1 MRSAAPS
8 QTLQDAP
15 LAPVN
20 GLHRLIIFNWWNGLL
35 AMLCGMTVSFFLF
48 GFWYPYWRIADVDV
62 FYIYN
67 VLVMNAGFPQEL
79 VDHPN
84 YLVLVMLCG
93 IFRFLHSIGLMRAYS
108 LTILPPVS
116 DVAAYNLAW
125 THLVQTARL
134 LSLAIAMTFVVA
146 FAHLMRRLVHDW
158 RIATLSTFALAFS
171 GGLAMSMRSMKS
183 ELLAAGLVTCAL
195 LVLLIAAKTPQMKW
209 RPLLLGLAAMMSTLA
224 LENKVQA
231 IFVIAAF
238 PVITLTFG
246 SPSKV
251 AHDFWR
257 RPRAYGALAASI
269 LAALLAT
276 ALAAPLLREGLFPDA
291 TMVGVLRPVLS
302 GAFGVFPAVFAFW
315 IGLGLLVFAIVW
327 RTPMLEAATAGFA
340 VICGCAIGLLALDI
354 IHYSGNALVVI
365 NPLDRMFTFG
375 VDSHPELSSCH
386 GVKCSGLLLL
396 LFNNILQHV

>member
-20 GLHRLIIFNWWNGLL
+20 GLHRLIFFNWWNGLL
-35 AMLCGMTVSFFLF
+35 AMLCGMVVSFFLF
-48 GFWYPYWRIADVDV
+48 GYWYPYWRVADVDV

-93 IFRFLHSIGLMRAYS
+93 IFRFLHSIGLMHAYS
-108 LTILPPVS
+108 LTTLPPVS

-195 LVLLIAAKTPQMKW
+195 LILLIAAKTPQMKW
-209 RPLLLGLAAMMSTLA
+209 RPLLFGLAAMMSTLA

-246 SPSKV
+246 SHSEV

-276 ALAAPLLREGLFPDA
+276 VLAAPLLREGLFPDA
-291 TMVGVLRPVLS
+291 DHGRRIASGSYRRLRRLS
-302 GAFGVFPAVFAFW
+302 GRLRVLDWTWAFCFCDRMADPDGGSCNCGIRRHLRLRNRI
-315 IGLGLLVFAIVW
+315 IGA
-327 RTPMLEAATAGFA
+327 R
-340 VICGCAIGLLALDI
+340 
-354 IHYSGNALVVI
+354 HYSLQRQHLSRYQS
-365 NPLDRMFTFG
+365 PR
-375 VDSHPELSSCH
+375 SH
-386 GVKCSGLLLL
+386 VY
-396 LFNNILQHV
+396 VRR